1 MPILLD
7 RQLREQIPH
16 DAVTFP
22 ITFFSDELASLPD
35 WAGPLHWHPDFEIAS
50 AECGVLDYQVGQ
62 QHIRLEPGDSIFV
75 NRNMLHG
82 IRQLSGD
89 EPDPMPNIVFS
100 GTLAAPETSVIYQ
113 KYIFPVIGCG
123 TLPFIVF
130 RHDEP
135 DHCEV
140 LRLIG
145 EIYTAFREQDV
156 CFEMTVQ
163 RNISRIFEYIC
174 RNFEFLPGS
183 EESRI
188 HLTAQIRIQKML
200 TYICGVPRKGT
211 ARSKYG
217 NGMRFLHRSMMNGIA
232 RKMDKDYKNNGK
244 IKWNFTKFLI
254 DRNGSIA
261 ARFEPINMKK
271 LKNAIMGNAVCFAAR
286 VVFSNCASFCEN
298 AQPYPAR
305 RMANSTPSDFTFF
318 QSISPWCTETSI
330 PFVVITLPFF
340 IYIT

>member
-50 AECGVLDYQVGQ
+50 AERGVLDYQVGQ
-62 QHIRLEPGDSIFV
+62 QHIRLDPGDSIFV
-75 NRNMLHG
+75 NGNVLHG

-113 KYIFPVIGCG
+113 KYILPVIGCG

-130 RHDEP
+130 RHGEP
-135 DHCEV
+135 DHSEV
-140 LRLIG
+140 LRLVG

-174 RNFEFLPGS
+174 RNFESLPRS

-188 HLTAQIRIQKML
+188 QLTAQIRIQKML
-200 TYICGVPRKGT
+200 TYIYVHYADAVTLEDIAGAANISRSEAGRCFQTYMNCSPVDALIRHRLQT
-211 ARSKYG
+211 ARRLLNETTLTLQEISYDCG
-217 NGMRFLHRSMMNGIA
+217 FHSVNYFSRQF
-232 RKMDKDYKNNGK
+232 
-244 IKWNFTKFLI
+244 
-254 DRNGSIA
+254 
-261 ARFEPINMKK
+261 KK
-271 LKNAIMGNAVCFAAR
+271 LYGYAPSKNR
-286 VVFSNCASFCEN
+286 
-298 AQPYPAR
+298 
-305 RMANSTPSDFTFF
+305 
-318 QSISPWCTETSI
+318 
-330 PFVVITLPFF
+330 TLGK
-340 IYIT
+340 

>member
-75 NRNMLHG
+75 NGNMLHG

-113 KYIFPVIGCG
+113 KYILPVIGCG

-135 DHCEV
+135 DHSEV

-174 RNFEFLPGS
+174 RNFESLPRS

-188 HLTAQIRIQKML
+188 QLTAQIRIQKML
-200 TYICGVPRKGT
+200 TYIYEHYADAVTLEDIAGAANISRSEAGRCFQTYMNCSPVDALIRHRLQT
-211 ARSKYG
+211 ARRLLTETTLTLQEISYDCG
-217 NGMRFLHRSMMNGIA
+217 FHSVNYFSRQF
-232 RKMDKDYKNNGK
+232 
-244 IKWNFTKFLI
+244 
-254 DRNGSIA
+254 
-261 ARFEPINMKK
+261 KK
-271 LKNAIMGNAVCFAAR
+271 LYGYAPSKNR
-286 VVFSNCASFCEN
+286 V
-298 AQPYPAR
+298 
-305 RMANSTPSDFTFF
+305 
-318 QSISPWCTETSI
+318 
-330 PFVVITLPFF
+330 LGK
-340 IYIT
+340 

>member
-50 AECGVLDYQVGQ
+50 SECGVLDYQVGQ
-62 QHIRLEPGDSIFV
+62 QHIHLEPGDSIFV
-75 NRNMLHG
+75 NGNMLHG

-113 KYIFPVIGCG
+113 KYILPVIGCG

-135 DHCEV
+135 DHSEV

-145 EIYTAFREQDV
+145 EIYAAFRKQDV

-174 RNFEFLPGS
+174 RNFESLPRS

-188 HLTAQIRIQKML
+188 QLTAQIRIQKML
-200 TYICGVPRKGT
+200 TYIYEHYADAVTLEDIAGAANISRSEAGRCFQTYMNCSPVDALIRHRLQT
-211 ARSKYG
+211 ARRLLNETTLTLQEISYDCG
-217 NGMRFLHRSMMNGIA
+217 FHSVNYFSRQF
-232 RKMDKDYKNNGK
+232 
-244 IKWNFTKFLI
+244 
-254 DRNGSIA
+254 
-261 ARFEPINMKK
+261 KK
-271 LKNAIMGNAVCFAAR
+271 LYGYAPSKNR
-286 VVFSNCASFCEN
+286 
-298 AQPYPAR
+298 
-305 RMANSTPSDFTFF
+305 
-318 QSISPWCTETSI
+318 
-330 PFVVITLPFF
+330 TLGK
-340 IYIT
+340 

>member
-75 NRNMLHG
+75 NGNMLHG
-82 IRQLSGD
+82 IRQMSGD

-100 GTLAAPETSVIYQ
+100 GTLATPETGVIYQ
-113 KYIFPVIGCG
+113 KYILPVIGCG

-135 DHCEV
+135 KHSEV
-140 LRLIG
+140 LELIG
-145 EIYTAFREQDV
+145 EIYAAFRERDI

-163 RNISRIFEYIC
+163 RNISRIFEYIF
-174 RNFEFLPGS
+174 RNFESLPRS

-188 HLTAQIRIQKML
+188 QLTAQIRIQTML
-200 TYICGVPRKGT
+200 TYIYEHYADAVTLKDIAGAANISRSEAGRCFQTYMNCSPVDALIRHRLQT
-211 ARSKYG
+211 ARRLLNETTLTLQEISYDCG
-217 NGMRFLHRSMMNGIA
+217 FHSVNYFSRQF
-232 RKMDKDYKNNGK
+232 
-244 IKWNFTKFLI
+244 
-254 DRNGSIA
+254 
-261 ARFEPINMKK
+261 KK
-271 LKNAIMGNAVCFAAR
+271 LYGYAPSKNR
-286 VVFSNCASFCEN
+286 
-298 AQPYPAR
+298 
-305 RMANSTPSDFTFF
+305 
-318 QSISPWCTETSI
+318 
-330 PFVVITLPFF
+330 TLGK
-340 IYIT
+340 

>member
-75 NRNMLHG
+75 NGNMLHG

-89 EPDPMPNIVFS
+89 VPDPMPNIVFS
-100 GTLAAPETSVIYQ
+100 GTLAAPETGVIYQ
-113 KYIFPVIGCG
+113 KYILPVIGCG

-135 DHCEV
+135 DHSEV

-163 RNISRIFEYIC
+163 RNISRIFEYIF
-174 RNFEFLPGS
+174 RNFESLPRS

-188 HLTAQIRIQKML
+188 QLTAQIRIQKML
-200 TYICGVPRKGT
+200 TYIYEHYADAVTLEDIAGAANISRSEAGRCFQTYMNCSPVDALIRHRLQT
-211 ARSKYG
+211 ARRLLSETTLTLQEISYDCG
-217 NGMRFLHRSMMNGIA
+217 FHSVNYFSRQF
-232 RKMDKDYKNNGK
+232 
-244 IKWNFTKFLI
+244 
-254 DRNGSIA
+254 
-261 ARFEPINMKK
+261 KK
-271 LKNAIMGNAVCFAAR
+271 LYGYAPSKNR
-286 VVFSNCASFCEN
+286 
-298 AQPYPAR
+298 
-305 RMANSTPSDFTFF
+305 
-318 QSISPWCTETSI
+318 
-330 PFVVITLPFF
+330 TLGK
-340 IYIT
+340 

>member
-75 NRNMLHG
+75 NGNMLHG
-82 IRQLSGD
+82 IRQLFGD

-113 KYIFPVIGCG
+113 KYILPVIGCG

-135 DHCEV
+135 DHSEV

-174 RNFEFLPGS
+174 RSFDSLPRS

-188 HLTAQIRIQKML
+188 QLTAQIRIQKML
-200 TYICGVPRKGT
+200 TYIYEHYAEAVTLEDIAGAANISRSEAGRCFQTYMNCSPVDALIRHRLQT
-211 ARSKYG
+211 ARRLLNETTLTLQEISYDCG
-217 NGMRFLHRSMMNGIA
+217 FHSVNYFSRQF
-232 RKMDKDYKNNGK
+232 
-244 IKWNFTKFLI
+244 
-254 DRNGSIA
+254 
-261 ARFEPINMKK
+261 KK
-271 LKNAIMGNAVCFAAR
+271 LYGYAPSKNR
-286 VVFSNCASFCEN
+286 
-298 AQPYPAR
+298 
-305 RMANSTPSDFTFF
+305 
-318 QSISPWCTETSI
+318 
-330 PFVVITLPFF
+330 TLGK
-340 IYIT
+340 

>member
-7 RQLREQIPH
+7 CQLREQIPH

-22 ITFFSDELASLPD
+22 ITFFADELASLPD

-62 QHIRLEPGDSIFV
+62 QHIRLKPGDSIFV
-75 NRNMLHG
+75 NGNMLHG

-113 KYIFPVIGCG
+113 KYILPVIGCG

-135 DHCEV
+135 DHSEV

-174 RNFEFLPGS
+174 RNFDSLPRS

-188 HLTAQIRIQKML
+188 QLTAQIRIQKML
-200 TYICGVPRKGT
+200 TYIYEHYADAVTLEDIASAANISRSEAGRCFQTYMNCSPVDALIRHRLQT
-211 ARSKYG
+211 ARRLLNETTLTLQEISYDCG
-217 NGMRFLHRSMMNGIA
+217 FHSVNYFSRQF
-232 RKMDKDYKNNGK
+232 
-244 IKWNFTKFLI
+244 
-254 DRNGSIA
+254 
-261 ARFEPINMKK
+261 KK
-271 LKNAIMGNAVCFAAR
+271 LYGYAPSKSR
-286 VVFSNCASFCEN
+286 V
-298 AQPYPAR
+298 
-305 RMANSTPSDFTFF
+305 
-318 QSISPWCTETSI
+318 
-330 PFVVITLPFF
+330 LGK
-340 IYIT
+340 

>member
-7 RQLREQIPH
+7 RQLRREQIPH

-75 NRNMLHG
+75 NGNMLHG
-82 IRQLSGD
+82 IRQLTGD
-89 EPDPMPNIVFS
+89 VPDPMPNIVFS

-113 KYIFPVIGCG
+113 KYILPVIGCG

-135 DHCEV
+135 DHSEV
-140 LRLIG
+140 LRLVG

-174 RNFEFLPGS
+174 RHFESLPRS

-188 HLTAQIRIQKML
+188 QLTAQIRIQKML
-200 TYICGVPRKGT
+200 TYIYEHYADAVTLEDIAGAANISRSEAGRCFQTYMNCSPVDALIRHRLQT
-211 ARSKYG
+211 ARRLLNETTLTLQEISYDCG
-217 NGMRFLHRSMMNGIA
+217 FHSVNYFSRQF
-232 RKMDKDYKNNGK
+232 
-244 IKWNFTKFLI
+244 
-254 DRNGSIA
+254 
-261 ARFEPINMKK
+261 KK
-271 LKNAIMGNAVCFAAR
+271 LYGYAPSKNR
-286 VVFSNCASFCEN
+286 
-298 AQPYPAR
+298 
-305 RMANSTPSDFTFF
+305 
-318 QSISPWCTETSI
+318 
-330 PFVVITLPFF
+330 TLGK
-340 IYIT
+340 

>member
-62 QHIRLEPGDSIFV
+62 QHIHLEPGDSIFV
-75 NRNMLHG
+75 NGNMLHG

-89 EPDPMPNIVFS
+89 DPDPMPNIVFS

-113 KYIFPVIGCG
+113 KYILPVIGCG

-135 DHCEV
+135 DHSEV

-156 CFEMTVQ
+156 CFEMIVQ

-174 RNFEFLPGS
+174 RHFESLPRS

-188 HLTAQIRIQKML
+188 QLTAQIRIQKML
-200 TYICGVPRKGT
+200 TYIYEHYADAVTLEDIAGAANISRSEAGRCFQTYMNCSPVDALIRHRLQT
-211 ARSKYG
+211 ARRLLNETTLTLQEISYDCG
-217 NGMRFLHRSMMNGIA
+217 FHSVNYFSRQF
-232 RKMDKDYKNNGK
+232 
-244 IKWNFTKFLI
+244 
-254 DRNGSIA
+254 
-261 ARFEPINMKK
+261 KK
-271 LKNAIMGNAVCFAAR
+271 LYGYA
-286 VVFSNCASFCEN
+286 
-298 AQPYPAR
+298 
-305 RMANSTPSDFTFF
+305 PSRNR
-318 QSISPWCTETSI
+318 
-330 PFVVITLPFF
+330 TLGK
-340 IYIT
+340 

>member
-75 NRNMLHG
+75 NGNMLHG

-113 KYIFPVIGCG
+113 KYILPVIGCG

-135 DHCEV
+135 DHSEV

-145 EIYTAFREQDV
+145 EIYAAFRKQDV

-174 RNFEFLPGS
+174 RNFESLPRS

-188 HLTAQIRIQKML
+188 
-200 TYICGVPRKGT
+200 
-211 ARSKYG
+211 
-217 NGMRFLHRSMMNGIA
+217 
-232 RKMDKDYKNNGK
+232 
-244 IKWNFTKFLI
+244 
-254 DRNGSIA
+254 
-261 ARFEPINMKK
+261 
-271 LKNAIMGNAVCFAAR
+271 
-286 VVFSNCASFCEN
+286 
-298 AQPYPAR
+298 
-305 RMANSTPSDFTFF
+305 
-318 QSISPWCTETSI
+318 
-330 PFVVITLPFF
+330 
-340 IYIT
+340 

>member
-75 NRNMLHG
+75 NGNMLHG

-100 GTLAAPETSVIYQ
+100 GTLAAPETGVIYQ
-113 KYIFPVIGCG
+113 KYILPVIGCG

-135 DHCEV
+135 KHSEV

-145 EIYTAFREQDV
+145 EIYTAFREKNV

-163 RNISRIFEYIC
+163 RNISRIFEYIF
-174 RNFEFLPGS
+174 RNFESLPRS

-188 HLTAQIRIQKML
+188 QLTAQIRIQKML
-200 TYICGVPRKGT
+200 TYIYEHYADAVTLEDIAGAANISRSEAGRCFQTYMNCSPVDALIRHRLQT
-211 ARSKYG
+211 ARRLLNETTLTLQEISYDCG
-217 NGMRFLHRSMMNGIA
+217 FHSVNYFSRQF
-232 RKMDKDYKNNGK
+232 
-244 IKWNFTKFLI
+244 
-254 DRNGSIA
+254 
-261 ARFEPINMKK
+261 KK
-271 LKNAIMGNAVCFAAR
+271 LYGYAPSKNRALGK
-286 VVFSNCASFCEN
+286 
-298 AQPYPAR
+298 
-305 RMANSTPSDFTFF
+305 
-318 QSISPWCTETSI
+318 
-330 PFVVITLPFF
+330 
-340 IYIT
+340 

>member
-22 ITFFSDELASLPD
+22 ITFFADELASLPD

-75 NRNMLHG
+75 NGNMLHG
-82 IRQLSGD
+82 IRQLFGD

-113 KYIFPVIGCG
+113 KYILPVIGCG

-135 DHCEV
+135 DHSEV
-140 LRLIG
+140 LRLVG

-174 RNFEFLPGS
+174 RNFESLPRS

-188 HLTAQIRIQKML
+188 QLTAQIRIQKML
-200 TYICGVPRKGT
+200 TYIYEHYADAVTLENIAGAANISRSEAGRCFQTYMNCSPVDALIRHRLQT
-211 ARSKYG
+211 ARRLLNETTLTLQEISYDCG
-217 NGMRFLHRSMMNGIA
+217 FHSVNYFSRQF
-232 RKMDKDYKNNGK
+232 
-244 IKWNFTKFLI
+244 
-254 DRNGSIA
+254 
-261 ARFEPINMKK
+261 KK
-271 LKNAIMGNAVCFAAR
+271 LYGYAPSKNR
-286 VVFSNCASFCEN
+286 
-298 AQPYPAR
+298 
-305 RMANSTPSDFTFF
+305 
-318 QSISPWCTETSI
+318 
-330 PFVVITLPFF
+330 TLGK
-340 IYIT
+340 

>member
-62 QHIRLEPGDSIFV
+62 QHIRLEPGDSVFV
-75 NRNMLHG
+75 NGNMLHG

-89 EPDPMPNIVFS
+89 VPDPMPNIVFS
-100 GTLAAPETSVIYQ
+100 GTLAAPETGVIYQ
-113 KYIFPVIGCG
+113 KYILPVIGCG

-135 DHCEV
+135 KHSEV
-140 LRLIG
+140 LDLIG
-145 EIYTAFREQDV
+145 EIYTAFRERDV

-163 RNISRIFEYIC
+163 RNISRIFEYIF
-174 RNFEFLPGS
+174 RNFESLPRS

-188 HLTAQIRIQKML
+188 QLTAQIRIQKML
-200 TYICGVPRKGT
+200 TSIYEHYADAVTLEDIAGAANISRSEAGRCFQTYMNCSPVDALIRHRLQT
-211 ARSKYG
+211 ARRLLNETTLTLQEISYDCG
-217 NGMRFLHRSMMNGIA
+217 FHSVNYFSRQF
-232 RKMDKDYKNNGK
+232 
-244 IKWNFTKFLI
+244 
-254 DRNGSIA
+254 
-261 ARFEPINMKK
+261 KK
-271 LKNAIMGNAVCFAAR
+271 LYGYAPSKNR
-286 VVFSNCASFCEN
+286 
-298 AQPYPAR
+298 
-305 RMANSTPSDFTFF
+305 
-318 QSISPWCTETSI
+318 
-330 PFVVITLPFF
+330 TLGK
-340 IYIT
+340 

>member
-7 RQLREQIPH
+7 RQLREKIPH

-62 QHIRLEPGDSIFV
+62 QHIHLEPGDSIFV
-75 NRNMLHG
+75 NGNMLHG
-82 IRQLSGD
+82 IHQLSGD

-113 KYIFPVIGCG
+113 KYILPVIGCG

-135 DHCEV
+135 DHSEV

-145 EIYTAFREQDV
+145 EIYTAFREQDI

-174 RNFEFLPGS
+174 RNFESLPRS

-188 HLTAQIRIQKML
+188 QLTAQIRIQKML
-200 TYICGVPRKGT
+200 TYIYEHYADAVTLEDIAGAANISRSEAGRCFQTYMNCSPVDALIRHRLQT
-211 ARSKYG
+211 ARRLLNETTLTLQEISYDCG
-217 NGMRFLHRSMMNGIA
+217 FHSVNYFSRQF
-232 RKMDKDYKNNGK
+232 
-244 IKWNFTKFLI
+244 
-254 DRNGSIA
+254 
-261 ARFEPINMKK
+261 KK
-271 LKNAIMGNAVCFAAR
+271 LYGYAPSKNR
-286 VVFSNCASFCEN
+286 
-298 AQPYPAR
+298 
-305 RMANSTPSDFTFF
+305 
-318 QSISPWCTETSI
+318 
-330 PFVVITLPFF
+330 TLGK
-340 IYIT
+340 

>member
-75 NRNMLHG
+75 NGNMLHG

-113 KYIFPVIGCG
+113 KYILPVIGCG

-135 DHCEV
+135 DHSEV

-174 RNFEFLPGS
+174 RNFESLPRS

-188 HLTAQIRIQKML
+188 QLTAQIRIQKML
-200 TYICGVPRKGT
+200 TYIYEHYADAVTLEDIAGAANISRSEAGRCFQTYMNCSPVDALIRHRLQT
-211 ARSKYG
+211 ARRLLNETTLTLQEISYDCG
-217 NGMRFLHRSMMNGIA
+217 FHSVNYFSRQF
-232 RKMDKDYKNNGK
+232 
-244 IKWNFTKFLI
+244 
-254 DRNGSIA
+254 
-261 ARFEPINMKK
+261 KK
-271 LKNAIMGNAVCFAAR
+271 LYGYAPSKNR
-286 VVFSNCASFCEN
+286 
-298 AQPYPAR
+298 
-305 RMANSTPSDFTFF
+305 
-318 QSISPWCTETSI
+318 
-330 PFVVITLPFF
+330 TLGK
-340 IYIT
+340 

>member
-62 QHIRLEPGDSIFV
+62 QHIHLEPGDSIFV
-75 NRNMLHG
+75 NGNMLHG
-82 IRQLSGD
+82 IRQLSGV

-113 KYIFPVIGCG
+113 KYILPVIGCS

-135 DHCEV
+135 DHSEV

-174 RNFEFLPGS
+174 RNFESLPRS

-188 HLTAQIRIQKML
+188 QLTAQIRIQKML
-200 TYICGVPRKGT
+200 TYIYEHYADAVTLEDIAGAANISRSEAGRCFQTYMNCSPVDALIRHRLQT
-211 ARSKYG
+211 ARRLLTETTLTLQEISYDCG
-217 NGMRFLHRSMMNGIA
+217 FHSVNYFSRQF
-232 RKMDKDYKNNGK
+232 
-244 IKWNFTKFLI
+244 
-254 DRNGSIA
+254 
-261 ARFEPINMKK
+261 KK
-271 LKNAIMGNAVCFAAR
+271 LYGYAPSKNR
-286 VVFSNCASFCEN
+286 
-298 AQPYPAR
+298 
-305 RMANSTPSDFTFF
+305 
-318 QSISPWCTETSI
+318 
-330 PFVVITLPFF
+330 TLGK
-340 IYIT
+340 

>member
-22 ITFFSDELASLPD
+22 ITFFADELAALPD

-50 AECGVLDYQVGQ
+50 AGCGILDYQVGQ
-62 QHIRLEPGDSIFV
+62 QHIHLEPGDSIFV
-75 NRNMLHG
+75 NGNMLHG

-100 GTLAAPETSVIYQ
+100 GTLATPETSVVYQ
-113 KYIFPVIGCG
+113 KYILPVIGCG

-135 DHCEV
+135 DHSEV
-140 LRLIG
+140 LRLIS
-145 EIYTAFREQDV
+145 EIYAAFREQDV

-174 RNFEFLPGS
+174 RNFESLPRS

-188 HLTAQIRIQKML
+188 QLTAQIRIQKML
-200 TYICGVPRKGT
+200 TYIYEHYADAVTLEDIAGAANISRSEAGRCFQTYMNCSPVDALIRHRLQT
-211 ARSKYG
+211 ARRLLTESTLTLQEIGYDCG
-217 NGMRFLHRSMMNGIA
+217 FHSVNYFSRQF
-232 RKMDKDYKNNGK
+232 
-244 IKWNFTKFLI
+244 
-254 DRNGSIA
+254 
-261 ARFEPINMKK
+261 KK
-271 LKNAIMGNAVCFAAR
+271 LYGYAPSKNR
-286 VVFSNCASFCEN
+286 
-298 AQPYPAR
+298 
-305 RMANSTPSDFTFF
+305 
-318 QSISPWCTETSI
+318 
-330 PFVVITLPFF
+330 TLGK
-340 IYIT
+340 

>member
-62 QHIRLEPGDSIFV
+62 QHIHLEPGDSIFV
-75 NRNMLHG
+75 NGNMLHG

-100 GTLAAPETSVIYQ
+100 GTLAAPETGVIYQ
-113 KYIFPVIGCG
+113 KYILPVIGCG

-135 DHCEV
+135 DHSEV

-163 RNISRIFEYIC
+163 RNISRIFEYIY
-174 RNFEFLPGS
+174 RNFDSLPRS

-188 HLTAQIRIQKML
+188 QLTAQIRIQKML
-200 TYICGVPRKGT
+200 TYIYEHYADAVTLEDIAGAANISRSEAGRCFQTYMNCSPVDALIRHRLQT
-211 ARSKYG
+211 ARRLLNETTLTLQEISYDCG
-217 NGMRFLHRSMMNGIA
+217 FHSVNYFSRQF
-232 RKMDKDYKNNGK
+232 
-244 IKWNFTKFLI
+244 
-254 DRNGSIA
+254 
-261 ARFEPINMKK
+261 KK
-271 LKNAIMGNAVCFAAR
+271 LYGYAPSKNR
-286 VVFSNCASFCEN
+286 
-298 AQPYPAR
+298 
-305 RMANSTPSDFTFF
+305 
-318 QSISPWCTETSI
+318 
-330 PFVVITLPFF
+330 TLGK
-340 IYIT
+340 

>member
-62 QHIRLEPGDSIFV
+62 QHIHLEAGDSIFV
-75 NRNMLHG
+75 NGNMLHG

-89 EPDPMPNIVFS
+89 VPDPMPNIVFS

-113 KYIFPVIGCG
+113 KYILPVIGCS

-135 DHCEV
+135 KHSEV

-145 EIYTAFREQDV
+145 GIYAAFRAQDI
-156 CFEMTVQ
+156 CFEMIVQ
-163 RNISRIFEYIC
+163 RNISRIFEYIY
-174 RNFEFLPGS
+174 RNFESLPRS

-188 HLTAQIRIQKML
+188 QLTAQIRIQKML
-200 TYICGVPRKGT
+200 TYIYEHYANAVTLEDIAGAANISRSEAGRCFQTYMNCSPVDALIRYRLQTAHKLLNETTLTLQEISYDCGFHSVSYFSRQ
-211 ARSKYG
+211 
-217 NGMRFLHRSMMNGIA
+217 F
-232 RKMDKDYKNNGK
+232 
-244 IKWNFTKFLI
+244 
-254 DRNGSIA
+254 
-261 ARFEPINMKK
+261 KK
-271 LKNAIMGNAVCFAAR
+271 LYGYA
-286 VVFSNCASFCEN
+286 
-298 AQPYPAR
+298 
-305 RMANSTPSDFTFF
+305 PSKGR
-318 QSISPWCTETSI
+318 I
-330 PFVVITLPFF
+330 LGK
-340 IYIT
+340 